1 MYKHTL
7 AAVLAALPCLAQVT
21 MAQAESTQQN
31 TTLALDEVTVTATRE
46 AQKISETPNTVNV
59 IKEEVIKTLRPAH
72 PAELLRRAPGVTA
85 TVTNGEGHQT
95 SIRQPISTRPVYL
108 FLEDGIPTRSTGFFN
123 HNALFEINL
132 PQSAGVEIVK
142 GPASALYG
150 SDAIGGL
157 INVLSRPSPD
167 APEFEANTEFG
178 EFGWKRVLL
187 TGGTGG
193 DNWGIRPSL
202 NYTKTDGWR
211 DDTGYIRRSFSLRH
225 DLAIGD
231 DTVVKTLLSTA
242 DIDQQGA
249 GSTRL
254 NAFDY
259 KNNPRLNY
267 IPISY
272 RKVKAVRLSSAFE
285 KSFDRS
291 LLSITP
297 FLRYNQMAQLP
308 NYVGTSRFSTRINN
322 SKNYSIGL
330 QAKYRQD
337 FTPMRTRLITGV
349 DVDYSP
355 GSYWSKSIE
364 FGGAESLASGA
375 TRFTRYTVTGDRY
388 DYDVTYRSVSP
399 YIHTEFSPLEA
410 LRVTAGLRYDDIEFD
425 YDNNLATVQT
435 GSLRRPASTE
445 VDFDNVSAKLGAT
458 WQLNQQHNIFAN
470 YSEGFRAPS
479 EGQLFRQG
487 RSVNTVDL
495 DPVQARQY
503 ELGIRGQFGQVNYG
517 FSVFDLEK
525 SDDVLS
531 FVDPVSGDRL
541 ATNNGTTTHR
551 GVELGLTASMTD
563 TITLHGAFSYIKHE
577 YKDWVA
583 RVGGGNVDFSGNTIP
598 NAPRFLGN
606 ITLDYKPRFLNGGVA
621 SLEWVKMG
629 SYKIDQANTAGIKY
643 NGHNLLNLRAS
654 FFPTQAWEVYGR
666 VINLADK
673 RYAESASFRNGAREF
688 APGMP
693 RTAYIG
699 AVYRWQ

>member
-1 MYKHTL
+1 MKNTMNRQMIL
-7 AAVLAALPCLAQVT
+7 SALIMALPIVSK
-21 MAQAESTQQN
+21 AE
-31 TTLALDEVTVTATRE
+31 AIIEIAPVTVTATRE

-59 IKEEVIKTLRPAH
+59 IEEEVIKMLRPAH

-132 PQSAGVEIVK
+132 PQSAGVEIIK

-167 APEFEANTEFG
+167 APEFEANAEFG
-178 EFGWKRVLL
+178 EYGWKRLLL
-187 TGGTGG
+187 TGGNGG
-193 DNWGIRPSL
+193 ENWGIRPSL

-211 DDTGYIRRSFSLRH
+211 DDTGYVRRSFSLRH
-225 DLAIGD
+225 DWAIDD

-254 NAFDY
+254 NEFDY

-285 KSFDRS
+285 KSFDNR
-291 LLSITP
+291 LVSITP
-297 FLRYNQMAQLP
+297 FVRYNQMAQLP
-308 NYVGTSRFSTRINN
+308 NYVGTSPFSTRINN

-337 FTPMRTRLITGV
+337 FVPMRTRFISGV

-355 GSYWSKSIE
+355 GSYWSKSVA

-375 TRFTRYTVTGDRY
+375 TRFTNYTVTGDRY
-388 DYDVTYRSVSP
+388 DYDVTYRSISP
-399 YIHTEFSPLEA
+399 YIHTEFSPLDP
-410 LRVTAGLRYDDIEFD
+410 LRVTAGLRYDDIRFD
-425 YDNNLATVQT
+425 YDNHLATVQT
-435 GSLRRPASTE
+435 GGLRRPASTD
-445 VDFDNVSAKLGAT
+445 VDFSNVSAKLGAT
-458 WQLNQQHNIFAN
+458 WQLNLQHNIFAN
-470 YSEGFRAPS
+470 FSEGFRAPS

-487 RSVNTVDL
+487 GSVNTVDL
-495 DPVQARQY
+495 DPIQARQY
-503 ELGIRGQFGQVNYG
+503 ELGIRGQFNHVNYG
-517 FSVFDLEK
+517 FSIFDLEK
-525 SDDVLS
+525 SDDVLD

-541 ATNNGTTTHR
+541 TTNNGTTTHR
-551 GVELGLTASMTD
+551 GVELGLTVNITD
-563 TITLHGAFSYIKHE
+563 TITANGAFSYIKHE

-583 RVGGGNVDFSGNTIP
+583 RVGGNNVDFSGNTIP

-606 ITLDYKPRFLNGGVA
+606 ITLDYKPGFLNGGLA

-629 SYKIDQANTAGIKY
+629 SYRIDQANTEGIQY

-654 FFPTQAWEVYGR
+654 YFANKKWEVYGR
-666 VINLADK
+666 VINIADK
-673 RYAESASFRNGAREF
+673 RFAESAAFRNKAREF

-699 AVYRWQ
+699 AVYRWDAK